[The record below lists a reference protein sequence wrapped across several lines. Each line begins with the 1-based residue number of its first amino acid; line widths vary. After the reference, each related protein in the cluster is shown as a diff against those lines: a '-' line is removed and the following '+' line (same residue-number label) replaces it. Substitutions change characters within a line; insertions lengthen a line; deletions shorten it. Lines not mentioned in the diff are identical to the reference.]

1 MSSSATTTTAGNPT
15 TEAPVLELSDL
26 HVSYDQS
33 LILRGV
39 TMSIP
44 KNSVVSL
51 LGRNGV
57 GKTTTLRAIMD
68 IANTQ
73 SGEIQ
78 MHGKSINKLGT
89 EKRARGG
96 IGYVPQGRD
105 IFPNLTVWENLK
117 VSISIH
123 GKAALERLDEVYELF
138 PVLKD
143 MKNRKGGVL
152 SGGQQQQLAIGR
164 ALLTNPE
171 VLLLDEPTEG
181 IQPSIIDQIGDAIH
195 YLKSTE
201 EAALKTSASEV
212 DEIGSAIQYIRKNR
226 SMSIL
231 LVEQYLDF
239 AKDVSDYFYIMERG
253 SIVKGG
259 AIAEL
264 SDDII
269 STYLSV

>member
-1 MSSSATTTTAGNPT
+1 MSI
-15 TEAPVLELSDL
+15 TEVSDSTKSESPVLELIDL
-26 HVSYDQS
+26 NVSYDQS

-39 TMSIP
+39 NMTIP

-68 IANTQ
+68 VAKTQ
-73 SGEIQ
+73 SGEIK
-78 MHGKSINKLGT
+78 MNGKSINKLGT

-123 GKAALERLDEVYELF
+123 GKGARERLDEVYELF
-138 PVLKD
+138 PVLMD
-143 MKNRKGGVL
+143 MKSRKGGVL

-164 ALLTNPE
+164 ALLTNPD

-181 IQPSIIDQIGDAIH
+181 IQPSIIDQIGDAIN
-195 YLKSTE
+195 YLSKSNV
-201 EAALKTSASEV
+201 EAAVTKSSEI
-212 DEIGSAIQYIRKNR
+212 DEVGNAIEYIRKNR

-231 LVEQYLDF
+231 LVEQYLEF
-239 AKDVSDYFYIMERG
+239 AKEVSDYFCIMERG
-253 SIVKGG
+253 SVVKNG
-259 AIAEL
+259 AIADL
-264 SDDII
+264 SDELIA
-269 STYLSV
+269 TYLSV